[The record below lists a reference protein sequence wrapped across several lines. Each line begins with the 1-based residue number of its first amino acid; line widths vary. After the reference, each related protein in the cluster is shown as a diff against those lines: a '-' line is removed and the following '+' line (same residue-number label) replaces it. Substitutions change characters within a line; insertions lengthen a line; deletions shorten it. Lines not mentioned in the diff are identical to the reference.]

1 MNAGA
6 NMEPDQIADTLK
18 RLGNAAKEKLIDTM
32 GDGVLPGRK
41 TTEWPPMR
49 DETMMPMEPDWDE
62 IDRRANGIILTY
74 TAVSAA
80 ANLLPFGLDIAA
92 VTATF
97 SKMATELSGV
107 YQVLV
112 SAKRARQMGFA
123 IATTTVTVL
132 GGAFGAAYAGSR
144 LAKFI
149 PGAGYLV
156 SVAIQAPIT
165 AAVAWAA
172 GETLK
177 HYFKDC
183 RRGTEPSIQ
192 ALSESF
198 AKTLH
203 LKIRDFKGKQSVASA
218 DAAIT
223 STIPVPPNAP
233 PAPVVDPVEDCIE
246 KLASLH
252 ALMHSGAITAEEYE
266 LKKAELLSRI

>member
-1 MNAGA
+1 
-6 NMEPDQIADTLK
+6 MEPDQITETLK
-18 RLGNAAKEKLIDTM
+18 RLGNAAKDKFMDTI
-32 GDGVLPGRK
+32 GDGVIPNKRSGAG
-41 TTEWPPMR
+41 WPPMR
-49 DETMMPMEPDWDE
+49 DETMLPMEPDWDE
-62 IDRRANGIILTY
+62 IDRRANGIIMTY
-74 TAVSAA
+74 TAISAA
-80 ANLLPFGLDIAA
+80 ANLLPFGLDIVA

-123 IATTTVTVL
+123 IATSTVTVL

-165 AAVAWAA
+165 AGVAWAA
-172 GETLK
+172 GDTLK
-177 HYFKDC
+177 NYFKDC

-192 ALSESF
+192 ALTESF

-203 LKIRDFKGKQSVASA
+203 IKIGDIKLKPSATETERLQNANASA
-218 DAAIT
+218 QV
-223 STIPVPPNAP
+223 IPIPPNV
-233 PAPVVDPVEDCIE
+233 PVDLVEDCVE

-252 ALMHSGAITAEEYE
+252 QLMQAGAITLAEYE
-266 LKKAELLSRI
+266 AKKIDLLSRI